1 MLPSQGRRG
10 ATKRAEANDVKY
22 GVQCHLA
29 DCIENCHRAEIFL
42 ECIFTLREKLVN

>member
-29 DCIENCHRAEIFL
+29 DCIENCPRDIFRVHIYAPDL
-42 ECIFTLREKLVN
+42 